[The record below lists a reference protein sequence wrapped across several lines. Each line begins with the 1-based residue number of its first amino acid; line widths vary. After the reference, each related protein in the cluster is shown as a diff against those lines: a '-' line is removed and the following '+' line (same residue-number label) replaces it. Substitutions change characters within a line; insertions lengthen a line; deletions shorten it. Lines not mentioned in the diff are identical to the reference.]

1 MSKVYVRGFYFHTLI
16 TLTPDDWQL
25 YDRPGRDDAA
35 WNMNR
40 ELENCLRE
48 GNLTD
53 IYSRVLKPY
62 TEFGATDTEPRYVI
76 EGILRQIAGQ
86 TNLIDEAVYTPF

>member
-1 MSKVYVRGFYFHTLI
+1 MQKVHVRGFYFNVAL

-40 ELENCLRE
+40 ELENCLRG
-48 GNLTD
+48 GNLGA
-53 IYSRVLKPY
+53 IYERVLKPY
-62 TEFGATDTEPRYVI
+62 WEFGATDTEPRYVI
-76 EGILRQIAGQ
+76 EGILRQIAEQ
-86 TNLIDEAVYTPF
+86 ANLIDEAVYTPF